1 MKIKHVGVLSLARM
15 VAVLYAVL
23 GFCVGAVIS
32 LLSMT
37 GLFAKMSGADS
48 GVPAFFGFGIG
59 AVIILPIMYG
69 VIGAIVAAIGAA
81 LYNALAGAVGPVE
94 VQLE

>member
-1 MKIKHVGVLSLARM
+1 MKIKHIGAVSLARM

-37 GLFAKMSGADS
+37 GCFAKMSGAD
-48 GVPAFFGFGIG
+48 GGMPAFFGFGIG
-59 AVIILPIMYG
+59 AVVILPIMYG
-69 VIGAIVAAIGAA
+69 VIGAIVAAIAAA
-81 LYNALAGAVGPVE
+81 LYNALAGTVGPVE
-94 VQLE
+94 VELE